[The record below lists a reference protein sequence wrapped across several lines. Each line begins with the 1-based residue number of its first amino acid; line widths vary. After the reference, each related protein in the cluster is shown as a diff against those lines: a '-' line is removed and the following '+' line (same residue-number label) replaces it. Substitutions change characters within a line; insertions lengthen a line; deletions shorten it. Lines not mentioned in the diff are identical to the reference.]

1 MNIKQKSEQGA
12 SLARNIA
19 ASVEKDKH
27 VKVQRYEIF
36 IDKMQKLYKSEVR
49 FAKKQGQKL

>member
-19 ASVEKDKH
+19 ASVEKDKQ